1 MEGEILPPGS
11 IVLLSLISVSGFL
24 TWWLNYFTQR
34 NELVRIFAIIGIASM
49 LTLLVLVFVD

>member
-11 IVLLSLISVSGFL
+11 VVLLWIISVSGFL
-24 TWWLNYFTQR
+24 TWWLKYFKQR

>member
-11 IVLLSLISVSGFL
+11 VVLLSLISVSGFL

-34 NELVRIFAIIGIASM
+34 NELVRIFAIIGVASM

>member
-11 IVLLSLISVSGFL
+11 VVLLSLISVSGFL

>member
-11 IVLLSLISVSGFL
+11 VVLLSIISVSGFL

-34 NELVRIFAIIGIASM
+34 NELVRIFATIGIASM
-49 LTLLVLVFVD
+49 VSLLVLVFVD

>member
-11 IVLLSLISVSGFL
+11 VVLLSIISVSGFL

-34 NELVRIFAIIGIASM
+34 NELVNFCHYWNSFNVNSFSAS
-49 LTLLVLVFVD
+49 FC

>member
-11 IVLLSLISVSGFL
+11 VVLLSIISVSGFL

>member
-11 IVLLSLISVSGFL
+11 VVLLSIISVSGFL

-49 LTLLVLVFVD
+49 LSLLVLVFVD